1 MARSSSALS
10 RPGRWVGSARSR
22 TSALPLRVRLVAILL
37 ALSLAAL
44 AITGAAA
51 VTLLRGQLTDKVD
64 AQLAAVAR
72 GVQNGGPAGR
82 STSDSQV
89 PTTQYVVLRSDDG
102 TTTAIGRPADQTA
115 PRPDV
120 AGLSPARVTSSA
132 GRPFDVSAV
141 SGGGEWRVVA
151 VRVATIDRATGETG
165 TGSLVVAQDLTDVQD
180 TLRDMT
186 LVLVL
191 VGSGVLIALAVIGG
205 AVVRRAFR
213 PLTEVEDVA
222 SAIAD
227 GDMSRRVP
235 SHPTSTE
242 VGRLSASLNAMLS
255 QIEQA
260 FAVREASE
268 ERMRR
273 FVSDASHELRTPL
286 ATVRGYAELYR
297 QGAVTEPE
305 DVGTAMRRIET
316 EATRMG
322 GLVEDLLTLARAD
335 EQRSEQRSP
344 VDLTVIAADA
354 VQDARALDPGRDVT
368 LTATHGPLRS
378 AVVLGDESRLRQV
391 VTNLVANA
399 LRHTPAG
406 TPVELQVGID
416 GGTGVLMVRDR
427 GHGIAP
433 EHARQVFERF
443 FRSDASRQR
452 GYGGG
457 SGLGLAIVAAIVAA
471 HDGQVGVTETPGGG
485 ATFIVRLPLV
495 AGADEAAD
503 VLDEAADDV
512 ADAADVD
519 QHTGSGS
526 AGPREGDGQDHAAGA
541 KVLESSGRAHR
552 NGASPAQPADVV
564 PGHAAHGVTAR

>member
-1 MARSSSALS
+1 MARFTSALS
-10 RPGRWVGSARSR
+10 RPGRWVGGAGNR

-44 AITGAAA
+44 AITGAVA

-64 AQLAAVAR
+64 AQLVSLAK
-72 GVQNGGPAGR
+72 GVGTPGGLGSPR
-82 STSDSQV
+82 STSQL
-89 PTTQYVVLRSDDG
+89 PATQYVAVRLDDG
-102 TTTAIGRPADQTA
+102 QTIPLAPRADDTA
-115 PRPDV
+115 PIPDV
-120 AGLSPARVTSSA
+120 SGVTPGFVTARGGAAFSEPAVE
-132 GRPFDVSAV
+132 
-141 SGGGEWRVVA
+141 GGGEWRVVA
-151 VRVATIDRATGETG
+151 LRRQLNDG
-165 TGSLVVAQDLTDVQD
+165 TTVTVVVAQSLNDVQD

-213 PLTEVEDVA
+213 PLTEVEGVA

-322 GLVEDLLTLARAD
+322 GLVEDLLTLARVD

-368 LTATHGPLRS
+368 LTGTHGPLRS

-406 TPVELQVGID
+406 TPVELQVGVE
-416 GGTGVLMVRDR
+416 GGTGVLMVCDR

-471 HDGQVGVTETPGGG
+471 HDGRVGVTETPGGG

-495 AGADEAAD
+495 AGADDAAD
-503 VLDEAADDV
+503 VLDHADDDV
-512 ADAADVD
+512 PDAGDHVSRPAGEGDPGEADAHGRPAV
-519 QHTGSGS
+519 G
-526 AGPREGDGQDHAAGA
+526 E
-541 KVLESSGRAHR
+541 VLESSGRAHLD
-552 NGASPAQPADVV
+552 GASPARPADVP
-564 PGHAAHGVTAR
+564 PGHAAHEVTAR